1 MLVVVYSMTPGSV
14 RSRLALSLWLSSAHP
29 RIRRT
34 HDMPKMFDS
43 SRAPYWGTS
52 PSPVRGSFLAFPATR
67 SGKGALFVQRSRPIG
82 FMLLFNKGIYTMAT
96 DTDTENLLNRAD
108 LAQAFDV
115 SLPTIDS
122 WIRKGCP
129 YRQRGSNGKAW
140 QFSLPEV
147 ARWREMMARQ
157 SEQDWRGGHV
167 KPPSAAEGPE
177 LMTLLGSRTD
187 LRNPIRFFIE
197 DGLRDF
203 LHYWLTIHP
212 WSLLRQIHEETGNKV
227 QAVRLL
233 QQAVGPVLG
242 MAASWIMEDRYS
254 ACFEGDSL
262 DAIWRDATG
271 VALERTRAPDDP
283 GALLF
288 AGLVPRFIHMEP
300 EEFVTS
306 YWEQGELPDPEG
318 MQVGPLEEA
327 TE

>member
-1 MLVVVYSMTPGSV
+1 
-14 RSRLALSLWLSSAHP
+14 
-29 RIRRT
+29 
-34 HDMPKMFDS
+34 
-43 SRAPYWGTS
+43 
-52 PSPVRGSFLAFPATR
+52 
-67 SGKGALFVQRSRPIG
+67 
-82 FMLLFNKGIYTMAT
+82 MAT

>member
-1 MLVVVYSMTPGSV
+1 MT
-14 RSRLALSLWLSSAHP
+14 
-29 RIRRT
+29 T
-34 HDMPKMFDS
+34 
-43 SRAPYWGTS
+43 GTD
-52 PSPVRGSFLAFPATR
+52 A
-67 SGKGALFVQRSRPIG
+67 
-82 FMLLFNKGIYTMAT
+82 
-96 DTDTENLLNRAD
+96 ENLLNRAD

-129 YRQRGSNGKAW
+129 FRQRGTNGKAW

-147 ARWREMMARQ
+147 ARWRETMARQ

-167 KPPSAAEGPE
+167 KAPSAAERPA
-177 LMTLLGSRTD
+177 LAALLGGRPD
-187 LRNPIRFFIE
+187 LRNPIRFFVE

-203 LHYWLTIHP
+203 LHYWATTYP
-212 WSLLRQIHEETGNKV
+212 WQILRRLHEETGDRV

-233 QQAVGPVLG
+233 QVAVGPVLG
-242 MAASWIMEDRYS
+242 LAGTWIMEDRYS

-288 AGLVPRFIHMEP
+288 AGLLPRFMHMEP
-300 EEFVTS
+300 EEFVTT
-306 YWEQGELPDPEG
+306 YWPQGELPDPEG
-318 MQVGPLEEA
+318 MQVDPPEEA
-327 TE
+327 AE